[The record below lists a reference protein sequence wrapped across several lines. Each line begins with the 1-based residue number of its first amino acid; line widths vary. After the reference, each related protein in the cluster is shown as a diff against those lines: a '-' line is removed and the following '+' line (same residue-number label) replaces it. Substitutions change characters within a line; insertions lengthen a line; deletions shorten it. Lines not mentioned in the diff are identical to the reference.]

1 MSELT
6 KDLIQHA
13 LDQDYNKASEVY
25 NNIMNDKMS
34 DLLDQAKVA
43 LAGQMFNGEEPEDE
57 EIEDDDFET
66 TDELDDE
73 GVDAGETE
81 EDLDIDEADIE
92 AEISAQTEEEE

>member
-73 GVDAGETE
+73 SADGGEAE

>member
-57 EIEDDDFET
+57 EIADDDFET

-73 GVDAGETE
+73 GTDRGEAE
-81 EDLDIDEADIE
+81 EDFDIDEADIE

>member
-73 GVDAGETE
+73 GVDGGEAE
-81 EDLDIDEADIE
+81 EDFDIDEADIE

>member
-73 GVDAGETE
+73 STDGGEAE

>member
-73 GVDAGETE
+73 DFDGGEAE
-81 EDLDIDEADIE
+81 EDFDIDEADIE
-92 AEISAQTEEEE
+92 AEVDAQTEEEE

>member
-73 GVDAGETE
+73 GVDAGEAE

>member
-57 EIEDDDFET
+57 EIADDDFET

-73 GVDAGETE
+73 GTDGGEAE
-81 EDLDIDEADIE
+81 EDFDIDEADIE

>member
-73 GVDAGETE
+73 GTDGGEAE